1 MIMIIKTE
9 IVSTQGIAL
18 SVAKHHALC
27 FLHLKFFN
35 PQNGTVLSAS
45 LFYKWGAWG
54 SQDDSP
60 LWFFCLCAPET
71 WSSVSLSQH
80 SRENFPHTLLSLLS
94 LLSRSLPLCGLITLP
109 SLTSVRHTKSC
120 FLLKLAHISTQRII
134 TIYLMSG
141 NLKQRRRADY
151 IYTIYIHRWHKWYVS
166 LSLEVRYH
174 VWFAFVYLVP
184 CSGAQDWAALR
195 LSASVYWR
203 NTYEILHNDYGECI
217 HNIHY
222 RVCTF
227 HIYTEHRLELRK

>member
-9 IVSTQGIAL
+9 IVSIQGMAL

-54 SQDDSP
+54 SQDEFP

-80 SRENFPHTLLSLLS
+80 SRENFPHTVLS

-151 IYTIYIHRWHKWYVS
+151 IYNLYTQMAQMIRLS
-166 LSLEVRYH
+166 LS
-174 VWFAFVYLVP
+174 W
-184 CSGAQDWAALR
+184 G
-195 LSASVYWR
+195 
-203 NTYEILHNDYGECI
+203 
-217 HNIHY
+217 
-222 RVCTF
+222 
-227 HIYTEHRLELRK
+227 